1 MMKRL
6 AFIHIFIFTLCLSL
20 NAQVGEKRSD
30 FAIGGNA
37 GMLMTRMDIT
47 PTIKQD
53 YKYSPTF
60 GFSARYICEKYF
72 TAICGVSMEVNFAN
86 LGWKEVI
93 EDGSGNTYSRSLT
106 YIQVPILMQMGWGRE
121 RRGFKFVFEAGPQI
135 GIAIGTSEQK
145 GGAGAWDISK
155 RPNNVVYQYSHDI
168 DNSFEYGITAGL
180 GLEFSSVIGHF
191 ILDGR
196 YYYGLS
202 DTYDS
207 SKKGFFSRSA
217 NSAIVVKLNYLF
229 DMSRTKN
236 DHIK

>member
-1 MMKRL
+1 MKRIIIL
-6 AFIHIFIFTLCLSL
+6 AFIFFMVNAHCSL
-20 NAQVGEKRSD
+20 VNAQVGDKRSD
-30 FAIGGNA
+30 FAIGGNV

-106 YIQVPILMQMGWGRE
+106 YVQVPIMMQMGWGRE
-121 RRGFKFVFEAGPQI
+121 LQGCKFILEAGPI
-135 GIAIGTSEQK
+135 FGYNLGSSETY
-145 GGAGAWDISK
+145 GGGVWDVSR
-155 RPNNVVYQYSHDI
+155 RPNNVVKQYGMAV
-168 DNSFEYGITAGL
+168 DNKVDYGITAGIGMEL
-180 GLEFSSVIGHF
+180 STPLGHF
-191 ILDGR
+191 LLNAR
-196 YYYGLS
+196 YNYGLG
-202 DTYDS
+202 DVFDN

-217 NSAIVVKLNYLF
+217 HQTITAKLTYLF
-229 DMSRTKN
+229 DIVKTK
-236 DHIK
+236 